1 MKKVIILL
9 LIISTFVTLTAQK
22 NNKANFRLIS
32 TKKIQSEKTTKVT
45 ERGSDYLLG
54 FKPGEDLYVKEIT
67 LEYTPAI
74 ITWSLQGQVIS
85 EFPPK
90 KYKENEPIYRFSDPC
105 FLSKSKMW
113 AIPYEY
119 LYPEDYSGAELNS
132 GILLMS
138 DDGKAVV
145 KDIKINDFMAR
156 SCVFNAQK
164 QKVRT
169 GDYINYYTD
178 ADVFLY
184 RPYLMTAY
192 GEILYTFPEN
202 IKMRWIS
209 FSNTGN
215 YFAFNDISNDTYNIY
230 SISNTGLV
238 YSDSELSADYF
249 VASSDKKRCAIP
261 DRERGLITVFK
272 MDANTHQVLQTYN
285 TFVYDIPG
293 LPCNMQIVID
303 ERTGNRVA
311 FYNIKVRFQ
320 EGTNHLIITTDDLYE
335 SVVEVNF
342 ED

>member
-45 ERGSDYLLG
+45 ERCSDYLLG

-85 EFPPK
+85 EFPPN

-132 GILLMS
+132 GILFIS

-145 KDIKINDFMAR
+145 KDIKINNFMVS

-184 RPYLMTAY
+184 FHHLITVF
-192 GEILYTFPEN
+192 GDLLYTFPESITIHDIGFSKDSKYLHYYDPNLKIHN
-202 IKMRWIS
+202 IYTVDNPELVYKGITSRYH
-209 FSNTGN
+209 
-215 YFAFNDISNDTYNIY
+215 YFA
-230 SISNTGLV
+230 
-238 YSDSELSADYF
+238 
-249 VASSDKKRCAIP
+249 ASSDKKQCAIP

-293 LPCNMQIVID
+293 LPYNMQIVID

>member
-9 LIISTFVTLTAQK
+9 LIISTFVALTAQK
-22 NNKANFRLIS
+22 NNKASFRLIS
-32 TKKIQSEKTTKVT
+32 TKKIQLEKTTKVT
-45 ERGSDYLLG
+45 EHGSDYLLG

-74 ITWSLQGQVIS
+74 ITWNLQGEVIS
-85 EFPPK
+85 EFPPN

-138 DDGKAVV
+138 EDGKAVV

-156 SCVFNAQK
+156 SCVFNAPK
-164 QKVRT
+164 QEVRT

-202 IKMRWIS
+202 IDMIWIY
-209 FSNTGN
+209 FLNDGQYMHFYDDTNEIHKIYTVNNTE
-215 YFAFNDISNDTYNIY
+215 
-230 SISNTGLV
+230 LV
-238 YSDSELSADYF
+238 YMGKSSLNRNFA
-249 VASSDKKRCAIP
+249 ASSDKKRCAIP
-261 DRERGLITVFK
+261 DRERGQITVFK

-293 LPCNMQIVID
+293 VPCNMQIVID
-303 ERTGNRVA
+303 ENTGNTVA

-342 ED
+342 EN